1 MERGPRRFYFSSLF
15 TRGKSSSSFEPLR
28 IKFSFSFYGCFY
40 FLCIASVLF
49 PDNANTVVGRAMT
62 CICSLV
68 IDYVINMSTDEAR
81 NQSLRVKRCIRFMGL
96 ARVIDRMHCGM
107 QS

>member
-28 IKFSFSFYGCFY
+28 IKFSFLSTVVFIF
-40 FLCIASVLF
+40 FVLHLFLF

-68 IDYVINMSTDEAR
+68 IDYVINMSTDEER